1 MGFFFGVIMKT
12 VSVVLGVAVV
22 LVSGVAQAFPSYASG
37 GFRGAELLTAEEQS
51 MHADRLFNMKS
62 YTECT
67 DYMTHHN
74 IALDARATA
83 KGVTLPPVR
92 GNPCTVMRTLGRV
105 K

>member
-1 MGFFFGVIMKT
+1 MKR
-12 VSVVLGVAVV
+12 VAVVLGVAVV
-22 LVSGVAQAFPSYASG
+22 LMSGVAQAFPSYVSG

-62 YTECT
+62 YSECT
-67 DYMTHHN
+67 EYMTQHN
-74 IALDARATA
+74 SALDARATA
-83 KGVTLPPVR
+83 KGATLPAVR